1 MSTIKCD
8 IVTVERLVYSDE
20 VDMVVAPGTMG
31 TLGILPKHAPLI
43 TALEAGELRL
53 KKGEEEERF
62 AVGGGYMEVRP
73 DRVIVMADTAERAE
87 EIDEARAEAARQRAE
102 QLLKE
107 RPPDMDRAAIEGALR
122 RSRVRLRVARK
133 RRRRRTRPQERIEE

>member
-20 VDMVVAPGTMG
+20 VDMVVAPGTVG
-31 TLGILPKHAPLI
+31 TLGILPQHTPLI

-62 AVGGGYMEVRP
+62 AVSGGYMEVRP
-73 DRVIVMADTAERAE
+73 DRVIVMADTAEHAE

-122 RSRVRLRVARK
+122 RSRVRLKVARK

>member
-8 IVTVERLVYSDE
+8 IVTVERQVYSDE
-20 VDMVVAPGTMG
+20 VDMVVAPGIMG
-31 TLGILPKHAPLI
+31 TLGVLPKHAPLI
-43 TALEAGELRL
+43 TALEEGEVRL
-53 KKGEEEERF
+53 KKGGEEESF
-62 AVGGGYMEVRP
+62 ALSGGYMEVRP
-73 DRVIVMADTAERAE
+73 DRVIIMANTAERAD

-107 RPPDMDRAAIEGALR
+107 KPPDMDRAAIEGALR

-133 RRRRRTRPQERIEE
+133 RRRRTRPQERIEE

>member
-43 TALEAGELRL
+43 TALEEGELRI
-53 KKGEEEERF
+53 KKGEEEECF
-62 AVGGGYMEVRP
+62 AIGGGYLEVRP
-73 DRVIVMADTAERAE
+73 DRVIVMADTAERAD

-107 RPPDMDRAAIEGALR
+107 KPPDMDRAAIEGALR
-122 RSRVRLRVARK
+122 RSYIRLKIVRK
-133 RRRRRTRPQERIEE
+133 RRRRTRPQERIED

>member
-20 VDMVVAPGTMG
+20 VDMVIAPGIMG

-43 TALEAGELRL
+43 TALTAGELRL
-53 KKGEEEERF
+53 KKGEEEESF
-62 AVGGGYMEVRP
+62 AVSGGYMEVRP
-73 DRVIVMADTAERAE
+73 DRVIIMADTAEHAD

-102 QLLKE
+102 KLLTEK
-107 RPPDMDRAAIEGALR
+107 PPDMDRAAIEGALR
-122 RSRVRLRVARK
+122 RSYVRLKVARK
-133 RRRRRTRPQERIEE
+133 KRQRTRPQERVE

>member
-31 TLGILPKHAPLI
+31 TLGILPKHTPLI

-73 DRVIVMADTAERAE
+73 DWVIVMADTAERAD

-122 RSRVRLRVARK
+122 RSRVRLKVARK